1 MFWAK
6 WLVIIASYKKM
17 YFLKKNIYI
26 CIKLHVV
33 YEKRHVVNYW
43 ILALYLAWLVT
54 REMQVVVVI
63 VIVEIVVLIVI
74 VVIVEVLGHSA
85 QIGTVVFFG

>member
-17 YFLKKNIYI
+17 YFLKKENI
-26 CIKLHVV
+26 

-43 ILALYLAWLVT
+43 ILALYQAWLVT
-54 REMQVVVVI
+54 REMQVVVV
-63 VIVEIVVLIVI
+63 VIVI
-74 VVIVEVLGHSA
+74 VVIVVIVVLVIIVVVVEVLLVSSSSM
-85 QIGTVVFFG
+85 VVVY